1 MRDGGLSAERLKR
14 LHDVMTGYVE
24 RGEVPG
30 LVTLVAR
37 RGEGHVDAIGAMA
50 AGSEEPMRRDTIFRI
65 SSMTKPITAAAA
77 MILIEECALR
87 LDEPVNRLLPELA
100 NRQVLRRPDA
110 DLDDT
115 VPAHRPITV
124 RDLLTFTMGLGIVA
138 AAPGTVPIADALAEL
153 ELGQGMPSP
162 QTPPAPDEWI
172 RRLGTLPLMYQPG
185 ERWMY
190 NTGSDVLGVLI
201 ERASGQPFETFLKE
215 RIFDPL
221 GMNDTGFDVIWDRIG
236 RLATSYV
243 IDPDS
248 GAAAIYDGPADGQWS
263 RLPSFPSGGG
273 GLVSTVDDF
282 LAFADMLRGKGVSRG
297 ERILS
302 RPSVEFMTSDQLTPE
317 QKAASGL
324 VPGFFR
330 VHGWGFGVA
339 VVTERTEVAK
349 SVGTYGWDGG
359 MGTSWYNDPAED
371 LTMILMTQQA
381 WTSPIP
387 PRLFQDFWT
396 ATYQAIAD

>member
-37 RGEGHVDAIGAMA
+37 RGEGHVDAIGAIA

-100 NRQVLRRPDA
+100 NRHVLKRPDA

-201 ERASGQPFETFLKE
+201 ERASGQPFEMFLKE

-243 IDPDS
+243 IDPDR
-248 GAAAIYDGPADGQWS
+248 GAAAIYDEPADGQWS

>member
-1 MRDGGLSAERLKR
+1 MRDGGLSGDRLRR
-14 LHDVMTGYVE
+14 LHEVMTGYVE

-30 LVTLVAR
+30 LVTLIAR

-77 MILIEECALR
+77 MICVEECLLR
-87 LDEPVNRLLPELA
+87 LDEPVDRLLPELA
-100 NRQVLRRPDA
+100 NRQVLRRPEA
-110 DLDDT
+110 ELDET

-138 AAPGTVPIADALAEL
+138 AEPGTVPLADALNQL

-162 QTPPAPDEWI
+162 ATPPAPDEWI
-172 RRLGTLPLMYQPG
+172 RRLGSLPLLYQPG
-185 ERWMY
+185 ERWLY
-190 NTGSDVLGVLI
+190 NTGADVLGVLI
-201 ERASGQPFETFLKE
+201 ERAVGQPFENFLAE
-215 RIFDPL
+215 RIFGPL
-221 GMNDTGFDVIWDRIG
+221 GMNDTGFDVPWDKIG
-236 RLATSYV
+236 RLPTAYV
-243 IDPDS
+243 IDPRSD
-248 GAAAIYDGPADGQWS
+248 AAEVYDDPHDGQWS

-273 GLVSTVDDF
+273 GLVSTAEDY
-282 LAFADMLRGKGVSRG
+282 LAFADMLREKGTSRG
-297 ERILS
+297 VRILS
-302 RPSVEFMTSDQLTPE
+302 RPSVEFMTADQLTPE

-324 VPGFFR
+324 VQGFFR
-330 VHGWGFGVA
+330 VHGWGFGMS

-359 MGTSWYNDPAED
+359 MGTSWYNDPAEE

-381 WTSPIP
+381 WASPIP

-396 ATYQAIAD
+396 ATYAAIAD